1 MGLDM
6 YIYGVEFCDYKSKY
20 SDEDNVEKSQFTE
33 IKVEEVYWRKSN
45 QIHQWFVKNV
55 QGGNDDCNYYAVS
68 IDQLKELVKTCEKVL
83 EDHSLAEKLLP
94 TTSGFFFGITDYG
107 EWYFQDIEYT
117 IKHLNRLIGEYED
130 LGYDYLEYHSSW

>member
-6 YIYGVEFCDYKSKY
+6 YIYGVKFCDYKSKY

-33 IKVEEVYWRKSN
+33 IKIEEVYWRKSN

-68 IDQLKELVKTCEKVL
+68 IEQLKELVKTCEKVL

-94 TTSGFFFGITDYG
+94 TTSGFFFGSTEYDD
-107 EWYFQDIEYT
+107 WYFNDVEYT
-117 IKHLNRLIGEYED
+117 VKHIKRLLKEYEELD
-130 LGYDYLEYHSSW
+130 YDYLEYHSSW